1 MGHWLLHV
9 TLSGTLV
16 LCAAQS
22 LCNVW
27 CLWPLLLFR
36 NSILLWYPVTLC
48 WVCLYSHVTHL
59 SSHLWTPFPL
69 GCIFQWRGRTCL
81 VLGVIEVGGHEVE
94 AAGGRIPSSEEI
106 CFQQKR
112 TKPDRTT
119 QSLEREMVRS
129 VQESGLDSNKSL
141 KSSSFSLP
149 LTLLQYLPNAH
160 P

>member
-119 QSLEREMVRS
+119 QSCGCIHSLATFFSIWEHGERVT
-129 VQESGLDSNKSL
+129 
-141 KSSSFSLP
+141 
-149 LTLLQYLPNAH
+149 LTAVSQAAVTQ
-160 P
+160 

>member
-1 MGHWLLHV
+1 M
-9 TLSGTLV
+9 
-16 LCAAQS
+16 
-22 LCNVW
+22 
-27 CLWPLLLFR
+27 
-36 NSILLWYPVTLC
+36 
-48 WVCLYSHVTHL
+48 
-59 SSHLWTPFPL
+59 
-69 GCIFQWRGRTCL
+69 
-81 VLGVIEVGGHEVE
+81 GGHEVE